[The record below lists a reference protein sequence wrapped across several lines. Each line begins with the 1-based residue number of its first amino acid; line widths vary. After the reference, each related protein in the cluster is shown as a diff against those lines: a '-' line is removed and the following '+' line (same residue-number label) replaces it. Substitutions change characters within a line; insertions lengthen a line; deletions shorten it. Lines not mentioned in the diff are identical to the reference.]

1 MIGIFGGS
9 QVINQLKNMIDEA
22 KKNDVS
28 DIHLEIIGL
37 TGRVRYRIDGILQT
51 KLEYKKEMLES
62 IISRIK
68 YLANLDITLKNRI
81 QEGCIIGGELDSDDI
96 RVSIIPTV
104 LGEKAVL
111 RIRNDKNYLDLE
123 KIGFNQHNK
132 GLYMDLLASNNG
144 IILFTGPTGSGKST
158 TLLAS
163 IAELSSSD
171 KNIITLEDP
180 VELLIPGINQ
190 IYVNTNAGESF
201 ADYLRAILRQDPDII
216 MVGEIRDY
224 ETASMTT
231 RAALTGHL
239 VLSTV
244 HADSS
249 IGAITRLLEMGIP
262 PYLVA
267 STVKGVISQ
276 RLIRKLC
283 LSCNGQGCLNCFK
296 TGFKGRKAIHEI
308 IRINDYLKAGILKG
322 LSEKELLDIAS
333 ETGFKSLRSNF
344 EIEIENGVTSKS
356 EMARVL

>member
-1 MIGIFGGS
+1 MFGGS
-9 QVINQLKNMIDEA
+9 QVINQLKNLIEEA

-28 DIHLEIIGL
+28 DIHLELIGIK
-37 TGRVRYRIDGILQT
+37 GRIRYRIDGLLQT
-51 KLEYKKEMLES
+51 KLEYSKEMLES

-68 YLANLDITLKNRI
+68 YLANLDITLKNKI

-111 RIRNDKNYLDLE
+111 RIRNNKNYLDLN
-123 KIGFNQHNK
+123 KIGFNHYNK
-132 GLYMDLLASNNG
+132 KLYMDLLENNNG

-158 TLLAS
+158 TLLATIS
-163 IAELSSSD
+163 ELSSPD

-180 VELLIPGINQ
+180 VEILISGINQ
-190 IYVNTNAGESF
+190 IYVNTNAGHNF
-201 ADYLRAILRQDPDII
+201 AEYLRAILRQDPDII

-262 PYLVA
+262 SYLVA
-267 STVKGVISQ
+267 STIKGVISQ
-276 RLIRKLC
+276 RLIRKFC
-283 LSCNGQGCLNCFK
+283 LRCGGEGCLDCYG

-308 IRINDYLKAGILKG
+308 IIINDLIKDGIIRG
-322 LSEKELLDIAS
+322 LSEKELLDIADES
-333 ETGFKSLRSNF
+333 GFKTLRNNF
-344 EIEIENGVTSKS
+344 EEEIANSLTSKA

>member
-1 MIGIFGGS
+1 MFGGS
-9 QVINQLKNMIDEA
+9 QVINHLKNMIDEA
-22 KKNDVS
+22 KKDDVS
-28 DIHLEIIGL
+28 DIHLELIGL
-37 TGRVRYRIDGILQT
+37 NGRVRYRIDGMLQL
-51 KLEYKKEMLES
+51 KLEYSKEMLES

-68 YLANLDITLKNRI
+68 YLANLDITLKNKI
-81 QEGCIIGGELDSDDI
+81 QEGCIIGGELDSNDI

-111 RIRNDKNYLDLE
+111 RIRNKESYLDLN
-123 KIGFNQHNK
+123 KIGFNQYNRE
-132 GLYMDLLASNNG
+132 LYMNLIGSNNG

-158 TLLAS
+158 TLLAT
-163 IAELSSSD
+163 ITEISSSD

-180 VELLIPGINQ
+180 VEILIPGINQ
-190 IYVNTNAGESF
+190 IYVNTSAGQGF
-201 ADYLRAILRQDPDII
+201 AEYLRAILRQDPDII

-262 PYLVA
+262 SYLVA
-267 STVKGVISQ
+267 STLKGVISQ

-283 LSCNGQGCLNCFK
+283 LRCGGIGCFDCYH
-296 TGFKGRKAIHEI
+296 TGFRGRKAIHEI
-308 IRINDYLKAGILKG
+308 IAINDSIKDGIIKNLN
-322 LSEKELLDIAS
+322 EKELLDIAYKS
-333 ETGFKSLRSNF
+333 GFKTLKDNF
-344 EIEIENGVTSKS
+344 EEEIANRVTSKS